1 MSPQTWNARGG
12 PSVWVGVV
20 INSSKNPWT
29 NRFIRIT
36 LIRMTFRHILIAGL
50 LALTV
55 SGCVQAA
62 AAAPQRQVVVVVDAA
77 AANDPAVLAEAQAA
91 VERAGDGAQLRV
103 PRTPTEQLSVTHYF
117 AAKRYDLVVGVGLD
131 RRVAVTPV
139 AARFP
144 DTRFVAARPAN
155 VAAAIDGG
163 R

>member
-1 MSPQTWNARGG
+1 
-12 PSVWVGVV
+12 
-20 INSSKNPWT
+20 
-29 NRFIRIT
+29 
-36 LIRMTFRHILIAGL
+36 MTFRHLLIAGL

-55 SGCVQAA
+55 TGCVQAA
-62 AAAPQRQVVVVVDAA
+62 VAAPERQVVVVVDAA
-77 AANDPAVLAEAQAA
+77 AGRDPAVLAEARAA

-139 AARFP
+139 ARRFP
-144 DTRFVAARPAN
+144 ETRFVSAPPGR
-155 VAAAIDGG
+155 AAAVLA